1 MNANAPLFVTPAGPI
16 QLPDPPF
23 PAAEI
28 VDLLRQSLDLQ
39 REQVQ
44 LLRAQQAANDG
55 VARCR
60 AFLAKWA
67 DEFPDVGPA
76 CKQTLPALERAYLA
90 LLSDLTAKV
99 KDLGDD
105 LQDEFV
111 LTEFLDRY
119 GIRVNQLGGIINQ
132 LGPIAD
138 AAPAAETQ

>member
-16 QLPDPPF
+16 QIPESPF
-23 PAAEI
+23 PGAEI
-28 VDLLRQSLDLQ
+28 ADLLRQSIELQ

-44 LLRAQQAANDG
+44 LLRAQQAAQDG

-60 AFLAKWA
+60 AFLARWA
-67 DEFPDVGPA
+67 GEFPDVGPA

-105 LQDEFV
+105 LQDDFV
-111 LTEFLDRY
+111 MAEFLDRY

-132 LGPIAD
+132 IGPIAD
-138 AAPAAETQ
+138 AAPAETQ

>member
-1 MNANAPLFVTPAGPI
+1 MNVNAPLFVTPAGPVQI
-16 QLPDPPF
+16 PESPF
-23 PAAEI
+23 PAAEMI
-28 VDLLRQSLDLQ
+28 DLLRQSIELQ

-44 LLRAQQAANDG
+44 LLKAQQAANDG

-67 DEFPDVGPA
+67 EEFPDVGPA
-76 CKQTLPALERAYLA
+76 CKESLPALERAYLA

-99 KDLGDD
+99 KELGDD
-105 LQDEFV
+105 LTDDFV

-138 AAPAAETQ
+138 ATPAVESQ

>member
-1 MNANAPLFVTPAGPI
+1 MNANAPLYVSPSGPI

-28 VDLLRQSLDLQ
+28 IDLLRQTLELQ

-44 LLRAQQAANDG
+44 LLKAQQAAQDG

-60 AFLAKWA
+60 AFLARWA
-67 DEFPDVGPA
+67 GEFPDVGPA

-99 KDLGDD
+99 KDLGED
-105 LQDEFV
+105 LQDDFV
-111 LTEFLDRY
+111 MAEFLDRF

-132 LGPIAD
+132 ISPIAD
-138 AAPAAETQ
+138 AAPAVES

>member
-16 QLPDPPF
+16 QIPESPF
-23 PAAEI
+23 PATEI
-28 VDLLRQSLDLQ
+28 IDLLRQSIDLQ

-44 LLRAQQAANDG
+44 ILKAQQTAQDG

-67 DEFPDVGPA
+67 GEFPDVGPA
-76 CKQTLPALERAYLA
+76 CKQTLPALERAYLT
-90 LLSDLTAKV
+90 LLSDLTEKV

-105 LQDEFV
+105 LQDDFV
-111 LTEFLDRY
+111 MAEFLDRY

-132 LGPIAD
+132 ISPIAD
-138 AAPAAETQ
+138 ATPAETQ